1 MFQFI
6 HEAGFGIIPTLAFG
20 LAALFVG
27 VRQIRS
33 PERRRVT
40 TAAWL
45 IGLTLAAGAL
55 GTVTGLQA
63 AAEYIQTAGDDGLF
77 LVGLDAALN
86 NLVAALIISMLT
98 MLCLLVAH
106 LRGGHEPGRVA
117 DTRPAEV

>member
-40 TAAWL
+40 TAA
-45 IGLTLAAGAL
+45 
-55 GTVTGLQA
+55 
-63 AAEYIQTAGDDGLF
+63 
-77 LVGLDAALN
+77 
-86 NLVAALIISMLT
+86 
-98 MLCLLVAH
+98 
-106 LRGGHEPGRVA
+106 
-117 DTRPAEV
+117 

>member
-1 MFQFI
+1 MIEFV

-27 VRQIRS
+27 VRQVRS
-33 PERRRVT
+33 ATRRRAT

-63 AAEYIQTAGDDGLF
+63 AASHVAQSSSDPLF
-77 LVGLDAALN
+77 LVGLREALN
-86 NLVAALIISMLT
+86 NLVAAVILAMLT

-106 LRGGHEPGRVA
+106 VRGGA
-117 DTRPAEV
+117 RPEAATAPAA

>member
-55 GTVTGLQA
+55 ECQEVPLEETLEIART
-63 AAEYIQTAGDDGLF
+63 
-77 LVGLDAALN
+77 LDE
-86 NLVAALIISMLT
+86 
-98 MLCLLVAH
+98 
-106 LRGGHEPGRVA
+106 LRGQWGLRYPA
-117 DTRPAEV
+117 DGATS